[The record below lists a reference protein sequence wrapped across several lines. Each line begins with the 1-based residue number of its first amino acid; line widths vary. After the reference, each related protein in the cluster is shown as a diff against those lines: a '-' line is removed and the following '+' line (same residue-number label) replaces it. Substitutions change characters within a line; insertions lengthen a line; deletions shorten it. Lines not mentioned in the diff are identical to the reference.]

1 MSGAWA
7 PGGSVVTDPFDADRL
22 MERLAAGDRDAL
34 RDLYEATAPRMY
46 GIALRIL
53 RDGALAG
60 AATRALYLDLWTGAG
75 AFAAPDGLVD
85 AMAARV
91 RALALDAARERAE
104 SGTSFEPFE
113 VDDAA
118 EDPLATSER
127 SPALLKLLTC
137 LGQLP
142 EDRRRMLLLAYYD
155 GWSRDALSIYLDA
168 PPHAVN
174 TWIWRSVAELDA
186 CLHS

>member
-1 MSGAWA
+1 
-7 PGGSVVTDPFDADRL
+7 
-22 MERLAAGDRDAL
+22 MEQVAAGNRDAL
-34 RDLYEATAPRMY
+34 RALYDATAPRIY

-53 RDGALAG
+53 REEAQARHVV
-60 AATRALYLDLWTGAG
+60 RALYLEIWSEPA
-75 AFAAPDGLVD
+75 AFAPPERLVD
-85 AMAARV
+85 RMAARV
-91 RALALDAARERAE
+91 RALSLDAARDRAE
-104 SGTSFEPFE
+104 SGSGFEPFA
-113 VDDAA
+113 VDDDVD
-118 EDPLATSER
+118 DPLARPER
-127 SPALLKLLTC
+127 TPALLKLLTC

-186 CLHS
+186 CLQS